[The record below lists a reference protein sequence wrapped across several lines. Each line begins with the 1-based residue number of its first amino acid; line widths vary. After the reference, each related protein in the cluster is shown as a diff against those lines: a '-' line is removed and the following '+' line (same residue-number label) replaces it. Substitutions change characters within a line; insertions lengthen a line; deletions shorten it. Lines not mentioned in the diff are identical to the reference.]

1 MRRKTNNHLFYACY
15 NEARTL
21 YVSLT
26 FTVKLMSPVEII
38 ILVLLLAIVIFLF
51 TKKPAG
57 AFDQSSFQQT
67 LTELRKEL
75 QETTNNQRRE
85 VADRLDLMSDR
96 MMKNLT
102 ESSSTLQKNF
112 QNTSGIIRDVTEKL
126 TKLDETNKQV
136 LGFSTQ
142 LQSLENILKNP
153 KHRGILGEYW
163 LESLLGQVL
172 APGQYEMQYDLGMD
186 ETTGQKLIPDAVI
199 HIKEMLIPIDSKFS
213 LENYNKISNEQ
224 DAELREQL
232 EKEFKS
238 DVKKRIDETSKY
250 IRPDKGTT
258 NFAFMFIPAEGVYHN
273 LINSSV
279 GAVKVNA
286 RNLIEYAF
294 EKGVMIVAP
303 TSFFA
308 YLQTVIL
315 GLKALQIEDS
325 VKDIQLQAEALVKHM
340 KAYEDYHNKL
350 GKNLE
355 TTVRAFNASTGELK
369 KVDKDVFRITQ
380 GAAGKILEPIEIELG
395 SQMLDE

>member
-1 MRRKTNNHLFYACY
+1 MNIIRFININGKA
-15 NEARTL
+15 
-21 YVSLT
+21 
-26 FTVKLMSPVEII
+26 MSPVEII
-38 ILVLLLAIVIFLF
+38 ILILLISILIFLF
-51 TKKPAG
+51 TKKSTG
-57 AFDQSSFQQT
+57 VLDHSSFHQT

-85 VADRLDLMSDR
+85 VADRLDQMSDR
-96 MMKNLT
+96 MIKNLT

-172 APGQYEMQYDLGMD
+172 APGQYEMQYDLGID

-224 DAELREQL
+224 DAELRELL

-380 GAAGKILEPIEIELG
+380 GTAGKLLEPIEIEQG
-395 SQMLDE
+395 SKMLDE